1 MIKQINLVVEKYLKK
16 KKEIVVIDLWV
27 RNYNKKNFYIALVLN
42 TKIDQYKMLY
52 IPLDI
57 VESNRVDEYVC
68 YQFVDIMT
76 VNYLLTV
83 LCDSK
88 KIYSDDKFRYRVNEM
103 ISNYGIEINVNFNK
117 ENYKFLTTRFIPKD
131 WDFMFDVVVTL
142 FSYVPHIISGFS
154 EDMLTLFKD
163 ISESILYQESFEFDL
178 LRDDSNV
185 LFKNINGNLLDFK
198 KITYLEEVGGKYF
211 SIISNH
217 IVIID
222 YNKCGIINTFCN
234 CEDYYD
240 YVYTVIEAIRDDVIK
255 PFSKIQVSDKNKKN
269 IVQYYLCYG
278 VSKKGIKVIHGCEEK
293 LLPFSL
299 YKDGFIKFISDD
311 NKFEEAI
318 KKIIV

>member
-16 KKEIVVIDLWV
+16 KKEIVVIDLWIQ
-27 RNYNKKNFYIALVLN
+27 NYYKKNFYIALVLN

-57 VESNRVDEYVC
+57 VDGNRIDEYVC
-68 YQFVDIMT
+68 YQFVDLMT
-76 VNYLLTV
+76 VNYLLPV

-88 KIYSDDKFRYRVNEM
+88 KIYSDDKFRNRINER
-103 ISNYGIEINVNFNK
+103 INNYIIEINVNFNK

-131 WDFMFDVVVTL
+131 WDFMFDIVVTL

-163 ISESILYQESFEFDL
+163 SSESILYQESFEFDL
-178 LRDDSNV
+178 LRDDSNI
-185 LFKNINGNLLDFK
+185 LFRNINGNLLDFK
-198 KITYLEEVGGKYF
+198 KITYLEELNGKYF

-222 YNKCGIINTFCN
+222 YDKYGIINTFCD

-240 YVYTVIEAIRDDVIK
+240 YVCTVIEAIREGIFK
-255 PFSKIQVSDKNKKN
+255 PFTKIQVSDKNKKS
-269 IVQYYLCYG
+269 VSQYYLCYG
-278 VSKKGIKVIHGCEEK
+278 VSKKGIKVLHGCYEK
-293 LLPFSL
+293 LLPLSIH
-299 YKDGFIKFISDD
+299 KDGLIKIISDD

-318 KKIIV
+318 EKIIV